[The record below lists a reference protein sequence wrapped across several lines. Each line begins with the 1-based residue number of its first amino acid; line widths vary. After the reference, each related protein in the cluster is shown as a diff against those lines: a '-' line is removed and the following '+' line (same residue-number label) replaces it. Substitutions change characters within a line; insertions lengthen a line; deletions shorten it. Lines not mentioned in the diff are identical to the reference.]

1 MNRAQKT
8 SRQPPMN
15 KLRSKGERGGQ
26 CHRDLLIE
34 LDYLWSKNIH
44 RSIKVIVWLPVLQ
57 SSSDYLVLPCR
68 CPAFQP
74 FCGAGRGRKY
84 VSQGGRP
91 PTPRGS
97 GVHPWYKLVLE
108 DAIQANFPF
117 TITNLLISVQ
127 YVTFFCVEENDL
139 EILFQRIKYGDLA
152 VQIFLDTE
160 LS

>member
-1 MNRAQKT
+1 MKRQKG
-8 SRQPPMN
+8 RIN
-15 KLRSKGERGGQ
+15 KDQKGKGGDSVIEIFWLNSIIYDPKIYI
-26 CHRDLLIE
+26 DLLRW
-34 LDYLWSKNIH
+34 LFDYQFYIH
-44 RSIKVIVWLPVLQ
+44 PQMILF
-57 SSSDYLVLPCR
+57 
-68 CPAFQP
+68 CPAAAPLFKP
-74 FCGAGRGRKY
+74 FCGEGRGCKY

-97 GVHPWYKLVLE
+97 GVHPCYKLMLE

-117 TITNLLISVQ
+117 TMTNLLTSVQ